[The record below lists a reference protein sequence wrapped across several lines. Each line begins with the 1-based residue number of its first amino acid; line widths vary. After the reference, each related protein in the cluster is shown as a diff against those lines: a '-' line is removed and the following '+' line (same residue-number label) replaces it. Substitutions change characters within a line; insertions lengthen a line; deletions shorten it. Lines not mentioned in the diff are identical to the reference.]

1 MEYNGETW
9 GEIKKIDMTTKNNS
23 NELILA
29 ILIMVFAA
37 IAFIFG
43 AKVGYGDGELYQ
55 QRVAI
60 KAGVA
65 HYVADEQGNSKFEY
79 IKK

>member
-9 GEIKKIDMTTKNNS
+9 GEIKKVDMTTKKIVD
-23 NELILA
+23 ETLLA
-29 ILIMVFAA
+29 ILIMVFVA

-43 AKVGYGDGELYQ
+43 TKVGYGDGELYQ
-55 QRVAI
+55 QRVAV

-65 HYVADEQGNSKFEY
+65 HYVADEQGFSKFEY

>member
-9 GEIKKIDMTTKNNS
+9 GEIKKIEMTTKKIVD
-23 NELILA
+23 ETLLG
-29 ILIMVFAA
+29 ILIVVFAA